1 MTKDPVC
8 GTEVDE
14 RNSKAKG
21 LTAEF
26 GGQVRF
32 FCSTQCRDMFKQ
44 NPTAHWQAKQ
54 QQPEEGGEDRAY
66 Q

>member
-8 GTEVDE
+8 GSEVDE
-14 RNSKAKG
+14 RSANAKG

-44 NPTAHWQAKQ
+44 SPTRHWQAQ
-54 QQPEEGGEDRAY
+54 REQEQAEGEDRAY
-66 Q
+66 E